1 MMSTL
6 LILVLLATYR
16 NVSLGIVAY
25 AGQSNIDLWVAP
37 LGTDNLVR
45 SSAVLRHSVV
55 NELKSIDGI
64 QAAAPIIRSFVSAES
79 VDGLRRTTLLALGY
93 LGPDGLGGPPEL
105 HSGRAPE
112 DLSDIALD
120 RAAAFRLKV
129 DVGDQLIVNGQPM
142 TVVGVTRRTNL
153 MATQFAFMNATH
165 AELSSGFRD
174 KVSFV
179 AVTLQDDA
187 DETAVIRAIKRRPGL
202 NAFRRA
208 AWVENNLQEVAAGF
222 RPMMVLVTTVGL
234 IAAIVLVVL
243 LVQSVVDDRRSEIA
257 VLLAM
262 GVPYPVI
269 SRGIVSHVARLV
281 AIGSLSGGLCSVVLS
296 LCLEKWAPTV
306 EMQTS
311 FADIAGII
319 LSLSVISVLAAILPT
334 LRLRQIDP
342 VEAFRP

>member
-16 NVSLGIVAY
+16 SVSLGIVAY

-55 NELKSIDGI
+55 NELKSIEGI
-64 QAAAPIIRSFVSAES
+64 QAAAPIIRSFVSAVS

-93 LGPDGLGGPPEL
+93 LAPDGLGGPPEL
-105 HSGRAPE
+105 HSGHAPA

-129 DVGDQLIVNGQPM
+129 DVGDELIVNGQSM
-142 TVVGVTRRTNL
+142 TVAGVTRRTNL

-174 KVSFV
+174 RVSFV
-179 AVTLQDDA
+179 AITLQDDA
-187 DETAVIRAIKRRPGL
+187 DETAVIRAIERRPGL
-202 NAFRRA
+202 SAFRRA

-234 IAAIVLVVL
+234 IAAIALVVL
-243 LVQSVVDDRRSEIA
+243 LVQSVVEDRRSEIA

-269 SRGIVSHVARLV
+269 GQGIIGHVARLV
-281 AIGSLSGGLCSVVLS
+281 AIGSIFGGLCSVVLS
-296 LCLEKWAPTV
+296 LSLEKWVPTV

-311 FADIAGII
+311 IVDIAGSI
-319 LSLSVISVLAAILPT
+319 LSLSVISVLAAIVPT